1 MTDNPT
7 NPILAPPP
15 YDHLTLA
22 ELEPLAQAGDADALI
37 RLANIYEDGDGVEVD
52 LPRAISLYE
61 QVGQLGHP
69 AAWFSL
75 ALLYQRNET
84 VQDYAKARRYYE
96 KAANL
101 GYATAATNLGYLW
114 QYGLGGPQD
123 FASAN
128 RYYHKAG
135 ELGDPLGWS
144 RLGAYYAGFSTPP
157 GATPDWPMA
166 IQYFKKATQAGST
179 SGWLWLGMC
188 YCGESSMQDYAKA
201 RECYRKALTLGEDDA
216 AECLDELDTLGL

>member
-1 MTDNPT
+1 M
-7 NPILAPPP
+7 
-15 YDHLTLA
+15 
-22 ELEPLAQAGDADALI
+22 I

-52 LPRAISLYE
+52 LPRAISYYE

-75 ALLYQRNET
+75 ALLYHRNET

-101 GYATAATNLGYLW
+101 GYVKAATNLGYLW
-114 QYGLGGPQD
+114 QYGFGGPQD
-123 FASAN
+123 FASAL

-135 ELGDPLGWS
+135 ELGDPLSWN

-157 GATPDWPMA
+157 GATPDCAQA
-166 IQYFKKATQAGST
+166 IHYFKKATRAGHASA
-179 SGWLWLGMC
+179 WLWLGMC
-188 YCGESSMQDYAKA
+188 YCGESLMQDYAKA
-201 RECYRKALTLGEDDA
+201 RECYQKALAHGEVEA
-216 AECLDELDTLGL
+216 ADYLDELDRLGL